1 MNIAT
6 RRRDWVAADRIAEF
20 TDRGET
26 DRTVLIEEA

>member
-6 RRRDWVAADRIAEF
+6 RRRDCAAADRIAEF